1 MDNFHKIHQKRKCIH
16 LTECE
21 VKRCHNWWRP
31 SLLYHNQL
39 GWTGFLYFIATTTL
53 FDWIEYTIFWGI
65 WEVFHQS
72 HTWVFGS
79 DIRPFTPHNTSPLT
93 TQHQYPSI
101 ASVLRGF
108 QSIIGLMTA
117 SFHAL
122 ASNQHRMIW
131 STTSLIPTY
140 GMQLIK
146 MIINTNQHN
155 I

>member
-1 MDNFHKIHQKRKCIH
+1 MDNLHKIHQKGECIH
-16 LTECE
+16 LTEYE

-108 QSIIGLMTA
+108 HSIIGLLTA
-117 SFHAL
+117 SFRTDAIDPAADDLIYYSVITYIWHEIIKND
-122 ASNQHRMIW
+122 NQHRSW
-131 STTSLIPTY
+131 
-140 GMQLIK
+140 
-146 MIINTNQHN
+146 
-155 I
+155 